1 MRIPGIFWSSPLVL
15 GCLVAGCLVAGCL
28 VAPQPRIATSESV
41 SYPVKSYDD
50 ASGIRVVLEQSP
62 DYGVAS
68 VVLSISAGSA
78 QESPAKA
85 GLAHLAEHLVF
96 QGSHAETNLWNRIVE
111 LGGFGINGATD
122 WDATRFWATVPTAS
136 AAKLVALFAEILR
149 DPLKDV
155 DQQGFESELKV
166 VREEFHLRSENGA
179 PGQAVG
185 WLFPALFSPAHPYGH
200 PIAGTPQSLE
210 HLSLADVQSFVAEHY
225 KVDLAT
231 IAISAPE
238 TTERESAWVASGFGG
253 APGVPHRQF
262 APGRSSDAAYA
273 RVNGGLQDHEAPIAA
288 PALWIGWPVPR
299 QQTPGGEVLAL
310 LPSLLQGAFAAERR
324 VFDPRVVRIEPASFT
339 GRQGAVLYIKLSLRD
354 ADSAESL
361 VGTFINQL
369 RSALTNLIY
378 TPSWLDYVR
387 QSAALEST
395 YREENILTR
404 TLNLA
409 NSTDLTDDPLF
420 ARKEAARLGGVT
432 AEAASAYVG
441 QYLQEETA
449 RAVLVTPT
457 TKARSASLIEAA
469 ASGQPAGA
477 VAPLA
482 RRLTVDPAEAT
493 RWIHEPARVART
505 TLQSGLEIWV
515 VRQRQSPFHAALL
528 DFRGGRELGK
538 NPGVFVAVPWAR
550 LPLGPPAVRSGL
562 LGRFE
567 IRSEDTRFA
576 YRGVRSDVEST
587 LRHLRRELDASVSW
601 PPRQFT
607 DQVELYK
614 KEEQQPLVRMRVEHF
629 ATLFGAHVY
638 GRSPTVEQI
647 QAVSAN
653 DIHWWF
659 DEVIRPENGVLI
671 VVGDV
676 DPAAVFQLAA
686 SVFGDFVDLGAG
698 YRPPVPPPPSPTGP
712 TGGGIRIQAYHQP
725 DLTAARLLYS
735 CLVPLAG
742 SDAYPPARLYQQLL
756 HDRLHDELRDRART
770 SYSISL
776 ELSPERARTAILTMS
791 ADVDPAAMG
800 SLVDLMKQKLAAGA
814 PSLVNQRDLEI
825 AKMALIGDQMWQTAS
840 TSQLAD
846 RLFLAWNLGW
856 PVESV
861 LDTARRAIT
870 AREAQVQAVEQACRD
885 TAVLSSLGQ

>member
-1 MRIPGIFWSSPLVL
+1 
-15 GCLVAGCLVAGCL
+15 
-28 VAPQPRIATSESV
+28 
-41 SYPVKSYDD
+41 
-50 ASGIRVVLEQSP
+50 
-62 DYGVAS
+62 
-68 VVLSISAGSA
+68 
-78 QESPAKA
+78 
-85 GLAHLAEHLVF
+85 
-96 QGSHAETNLWNRIVE
+96 
-111 LGGFGINGATD
+111 
-122 WDATRFWATVPTAS
+122 
-136 AAKLVALFAEILR
+136 
-149 DPLKDV
+149 
-155 DQQGFESELKV
+155 
-166 VREEFHLRSENGA
+166 
-179 PGQAVG
+179 
-185 WLFPALFSPAHPYGH
+185 
-200 PIAGTPQSLE
+200 
-210 HLSLADVQSFVAEHY
+210 
-225 KVDLAT
+225 
-231 IAISAPE
+231 
-238 TTERESAWVASGFGG
+238 
-253 APGVPHRQF
+253 
-262 APGRSSDAAYA
+262 
-273 RVNGGLQDHEAPIAA
+273 
-288 PALWIGWPVPR
+288 
-299 QQTPGGEVLAL
+299 
-310 LPSLLQGAFAAERR
+310 
-324 VFDPRVVRIEPASFT
+324 
-339 GRQGAVLYIKLSLRD
+339 
-354 ADSAESL
+354 
-361 VGTFINQL
+361 
-369 RSALTNLIY
+369 
-378 TPSWLDYVR
+378 
-387 QSAALEST
+387 
-395 YREENILTR
+395 
-404 TLNLA
+404 
-409 NSTDLTDDPLF
+409 
-420 ARKEAARLGGVT
+420 
-432 AEAASAYVG
+432 
-441 QYLQEETA
+441 
-449 RAVLVTPT
+449 
-457 TKARSASLIEAA
+457 
-469 ASGQPAGA
+469 
-477 VAPLA
+477 
-482 RRLTVDPAEAT
+482 
-493 RWIHEPARVART
+493 
-505 TLQSGLEIWV
+505 
-515 VRQRQSPFHAALL
+515 
-528 DFRGGRELGK
+528 
-538 NPGVFVAVPWAR
+538 
-550 LPLGPPAVRSGL
+550 
-562 LGRFE
+562 
-567 IRSEDTRFA
+567 
-576 YRGVRSDVEST
+576 
-587 LRHLRRELDASVSW
+587 VSW

-825 AKMALIGDQMWQTAS
+825 AKMALVGDQMWQTAS

>member
-457 TKARSASLIEAA
+457 TKARSASLIEAG

-477 VAPLA
+477 VGPAGAPIDRRSSGSHALDPRACPGRPHHAAERPGDLGRQAAPVALPRSPAGLPRWTRAGEKSRGVRGGPLGAPPAGPARGPKRAPGQVRDPVRGHPLRLPGRWKRRREHAAASAAGA
-482 RRLTVDPAEAT
+482 RRLGE
-493 RWIHEPARVART
+493 
-505 TLQSGLEIWV
+505 L
-515 VRQRQSPFHAALL
+515 AA
-528 DFRGGRELGK
+528 
-538 NPGVFVAVPWAR
+538 
-550 LPLGPPAVRSGL
+550 
-562 LGRFE
+562 
-567 IRSEDTRFA
+567 
-576 YRGVRSDVEST
+576 
-587 LRHLRRELDASVSW
+587 
-601 PPRQFT
+601 
-607 DQVELYK
+607 
-614 KEEQQPLVRMRVEHF
+614 
-629 ATLFGAHVY
+629 
-638 GRSPTVEQI
+638 
-647 QAVSAN
+647 
-653 DIHWWF
+653 
-659 DEVIRPENGVLI
+659 
-671 VVGDV
+671 
-676 DPAAVFQLAA
+676 AAV
-686 SVFGDFVDLGAG
+686 
-698 YRPPVPPPPSPTGP
+698 
-712 TGGGIRIQAYHQP
+712 H
-725 DLTAARLLYS
+725 
-735 CLVPLAG
+735 G
-742 SDAYPPARLYQQLL
+742 SG
-756 HDRLHDELRDRART
+756 RA
-770 SYSISL
+770 L
-776 ELSPERARTAILTMS
+776 
-791 ADVDPAAMG
+791 
-800 SLVDLMKQKLAAGA
+800 
-814 PSLVNQRDLEI
+814 
-825 AKMALIGDQMWQTAS
+825 
-840 TSQLAD
+840 
-846 RLFLAWNLGW
+846 
-856 PVESV
+856 
-861 LDTARRAIT
+861 
-870 AREAQVQAVEQACRD
+870 
-885 TAVLSSLGQ
+885 